1 MALPQGKAVGNSFPI
16 DQNSKMKMETSRT
29 IKGEGWALP
38 RPHISYAETA
48 LIKHVQ
54 KGLLRGQKGN
64 YAKGCSLLI
73 CLFGKIRIGQEIC
86 KHTWKE
92 PAIYQI

>member
-38 RPHISYAETA
+38 RPHIPHSQSPETF
-48 LIKHVQ
+48 LITHAQ
-54 KGLLRGQKGN
+54 RS
-64 YAKGCSLLI
+64 SL
-73 CLFGKIRIGQEIC
+73 EV
-86 KHTWKE
+86 KE
-92 PAIYQI
+92 E